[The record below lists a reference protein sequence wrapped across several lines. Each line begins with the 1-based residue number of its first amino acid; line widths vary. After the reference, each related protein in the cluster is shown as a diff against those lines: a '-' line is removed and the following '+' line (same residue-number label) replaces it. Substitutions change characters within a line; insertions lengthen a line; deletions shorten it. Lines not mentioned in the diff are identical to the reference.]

1 MLTVSR
7 PVDAPAAPT
16 PAGILWYAQ
25 PATRWFEAL
34 PIGNGRLG
42 AMVDGGIERE
52 CLRLSEST
60 AWSGAPDTD
69 DVSPTAQRELP
80 RIRDLLFAGRHA
92 QAQQAASEHLLGR
105 ASSFG
110 TNLPLPQLVLDFA
123 MAGVVRNYR
132 RQLDLDTLRA
142 ALTDVLRRHE
152 SLRTVLPAVDGVPCQ
167 RVLLESEWNQWWS
180 AETVSPGAV
189 ERAVATARASAASAI
204 PPAIAAAFTAW
215 TTEPIA
221 VAAPRRALAGPPC
234 PSPIRQPDASR
245 IRARQWVPPPSTPTY
260 KVPSIVR
267 RPSLSL
273 SLYNASL
280 APEREV
286 AFNLTHYDNT
296 SIISLRVGKAGKQP
310 QWDSPRHRARK
321 PGLRGTAASTPGAT
335 RQSWMRSGKAR
346 RVLLFYFVLFCC
358 CADTLFFSA
367 IGSQPPVAC
376 NGSSCPL
383 RVTQTASAKCP
394 VIPFGLSSM
403 TNLP

>member
-110 TNLPLPQLVLDFA
+110 TNLPLPQLILDFA

-132 RQLDLDTLRA
+132 RQLDLDTAVVSIEYQRDGTRFWQEVFASNPHGVIALR
-142 ALTDVLRRHE
+142 LT
-152 SLRTVLPAVDGVPCQ
+152 
-167 RVLLESEWNQWWS
+167 
-180 AETVSPGAV
+180 
-189 ERAVATARASAASAI
+189 
-204 PPAIAAAFTAW
+204 
-215 TTEPIA
+215 
-221 VAAPRRALAGPPC
+221 
-234 PSPIRQPDASR
+234 ASR
-245 IRARQWVPPPSTPTY
+245 FAVVGFTMGFAEATIPGSTT
-260 KVPSIVR
+260 
-267 RPSLSL
+267 
-273 SLYNASL
+273 
-280 APEREV
+280 
-286 AFNLTHYDNT
+286 
-296 SIISLRVGKAGKQP
+296 
-310 QWDSPRHRARK
+310 
-321 PGLRGTAASTPGAT
+321 
-335 RQSWMRSGKAR
+335 
-346 RVLLFYFVLFCC
+346 
-358 CADTLFFSA
+358 ADTA
-367 IGSQPPVAC
+367 GV
-376 NGSSCPL
+376 
-383 RVTQTASAKCP
+383 
-394 VIPFGLSSM
+394 
-403 TNLP
+403 